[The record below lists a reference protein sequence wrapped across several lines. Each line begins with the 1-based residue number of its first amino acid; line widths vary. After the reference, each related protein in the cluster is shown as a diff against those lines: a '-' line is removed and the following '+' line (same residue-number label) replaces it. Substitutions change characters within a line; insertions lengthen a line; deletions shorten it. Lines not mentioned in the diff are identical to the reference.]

1 MKKEHGFTLIE
12 LLVVVLIIGILAAVA
27 LPKYEF
33 AVEKSRATEAVIMLK
48 KISENAQM
56 CILAG
61 DPQLK
66 NCDFLEDTGLPEN
79 GEGKYYR
86 FYGSTNIFGADRV
99 NGPFSYRV
107 GLAPDFLKEV
117 TPLISDAPVRYCAPL
132 DEKSKKFCKALSGQ
146 PGVRFEVMGIT
157 VYPF

>member
-1 MKKEHGFTLIE
+1 MKKEKGFTLIE

-27 LPKYEF
+27 LPQYQI
-33 AVEKSRATEAVIMLK
+33 AVEKSRTAEAVTMLK

-61 DPQLK
+61 DSQLN
-66 NCDFLEDTGLPEN
+66 NCEFLEDTGLPAS
-79 GEGKYYR
+79 GEGKYYT
-86 FYGSTNIFGADRV
+86 FYGNTSIFGADRV
-99 NGPFSYRV
+99 NGPFVYRL
-107 GLAPDFLKEV
+107 GLAPGFLKEI
-117 TPLISDAPVRYCAPL
+117 TPAISDAPERYCAPL
-132 DEKSKKFCKALSGQ
+132 DEKSQRFCKALGGQ